1 MSANSALY
9 IAAAFVG
16 FLLKTSLCFIAVL
29 VIARLIRSASH
40 RFVLWMAYLAGTA
53 MYWISLLFV
62 ALDLSPFRSAARSS
76 TETMAISHS
85 TVSAWVIPQSWG
97 VYAGS
102 SLRVLSYWYMTVL
115 GTALLMHIRKHIRL
129 RRMLTFAYSPD
140 VNLGSLCD
148 RIAASLAIRRYRL
161 LILPGLPS
169 PATVG
174 WIHPTVLLPSPCEE
188 QSADELSDVIRHE
201 LYHIKRRDY
210 LLGRI
215 AHAFRILLFFHPVA
229 WLLYSRLR
237 LEREIACDQAVVR
250 RHPENRA
257 RYAECLVRFARR
269 SSIDDNHVF
278 GIDFAAESGHLHA
291 RIQAILATSPGH
303 SWWQPS
309 VKGACSAAVV
319 AGVMALVPS
328 LTVALTYAPSH
339 VEAPLLAMKERP
351 KSAVSKKK
359 TKRSASSVQAN
370 VQQASSRV
378 SQSDQVGV
386 VRLGVTS
393 LEALTSDVPTKPH
406 YVLTPAA
413 GTEDESQTVASSTS
427 DRTEIGPLSGNPGV
441 GRTRVP
447 GPSSQSVTSAIT
459 GAMAQLGRGGH
470 GDHDKD

>member
-1 MSANSALY
+1 MSANSVLY

-16 FLLKTSLCFIAVL
+16 FLLKTGLCFIAIL

-40 RFVLWMAYLAGTA
+40 RFALWMAYLMGTA
-53 MYWISLLFV
+53 IYWISLLFV
-62 ALDLSPFRSAARSS
+62 ALDLSPFRSAPRSS
-76 TETMAISHS
+76 TETMAMSHS

-102 SLRVLSYWYMTVL
+102 SLRVLSYCYIAVL
-115 GTALLMHIRKHIRL
+115 GIALLMHIRKHIWL

-148 RIAASLAIRRYRL
+148 RIAAGLAIRRYRL

-174 WIHPTVLLPSPCEE
+174 WLHPTVLLPSPCEE

-210 LLGRI
+210 LLGGI
-215 AHAFRILLFFHPVA
+215 ADAFRVMLFFYPVV

-269 SSIDDNHVF
+269 SSIEDNHAF

-291 RIQAILATSPGH
+291 RIKSILAMSSGH
-303 SWWQPS
+303 SWWKPS
-309 VKGACSAAVV
+309 LKGACSAVVV
-319 AGVMALVPS
+319 AGVIALLPS
-328 LTVALTYAPSH
+328 LTVVLAYAPSH
-339 VEAPLLAMKERP
+339 AEAPLLAIKERP
-351 KSAVSKKK
+351 KSAESKKARRN
-359 TKRSASSVQAN
+359 TSSVQAN
-370 VQQASSRV
+370 VQQASPRV
-378 SQSDQVGV
+378 RQPDQDEV
-386 VRLGVTS
+386 VRLAVTNS
-393 LEALTSDVPTKPH
+393 EAPMKPH

-413 GTEDESQTVASSTS
+413 GTEDESQTVSSSTS
-427 DRTEIGPLSGNPGV
+427 DQTEIGPLSGNPGI
-441 GRTRVP
+441 GRMRVP
-447 GPSSQSVTSAIT
+447 GPSSQSVTSAVT
-459 GAMAQLGRGGH
+459 GAMAQLSRGGH